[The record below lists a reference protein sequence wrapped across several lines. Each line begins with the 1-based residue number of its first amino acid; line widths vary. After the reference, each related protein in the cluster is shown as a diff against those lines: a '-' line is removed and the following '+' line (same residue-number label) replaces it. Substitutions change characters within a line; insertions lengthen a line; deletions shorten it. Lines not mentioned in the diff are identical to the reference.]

1 MIKILV
7 FSHLYILKPY
17 RRKFEEIAKRFGDVR
32 LRVVTPT
39 QWLENFQDIVFE
51 SQAGMPAPQS
61 DTETLWGRH
70 PCLPTTTGRDACA
83 TSRYEGFPCPICF
96 SGYTSRFFYT
106 RGIVTHFRDF
116 KPDII
121 HFEEEP
127 WSMCAL
133 QVLLLKKLFCSKS
146 RLIFRTSLSIWMKQR
161 FFMLPTWIEKL
172 FFKETDMAF
181 PLSDSAGEILRR
193 KGYRGPL
200 KPFPNGVDVQLF
212 RKIDVSEL
220 KSQLGLEGKFVIGY
234 AGRLLQMKGLDTL
247 LCAAAKLGGLD
258 YRLFI
263 LGRGGY
269 KSNLVALS
277 EKLGISHKL
286 RWMDAVPPEDVPRYI
301 NCMDALVL
309 PSLTTPGWVEFFG
322 RVLVE
327 AMACEVPV
335 IGSDSGEIPNVIGDA
350 GLIFHEGDADDLK
363 DKLLLL
369 AHDEN
374 LQSELAALG
383 RKRAIEKYSWEQIAA
398 DTYEVYKNLMGEG

>member
-7 FSHLYILKPY
+7 LSHVSILKPY
-17 RRKFEEIAKRFGDVR
+17 RRKFEEIAQQFDDISLR
-32 LRVVTPT
+32 LVTPSK
-39 QWLENFQDIVFE
+39 WRENFQDI
-51 SQAGMPAPQS
+51 SAGKNAY
-61 DTETLWGRH
+61 
-70 PCLPTTTGRDACA
+70 A
-83 TSRYEGFPCPICF
+83 TPRYEEFACPICF
-96 SGYTSRFFYT
+96 SGYTSRFFYR

-116 KPDII
+116 RPDII

-127 WSMCAL
+127 WSICAL
-133 QVLLLKKLFCSKS
+133 QVLLLKKLFCPKS

-161 FFMLPTWIEKL
+161 FFMLPTWIERL

-193 KGYRGPL
+193 KGYRGPM

-247 LCAAAKLGGLD
+247 LCAAAKLRNLD
-258 YRLFI
+258 YQLLL

-269 KSNLVALS
+269 KSNLVKLSENLGVS
-277 EKLGISHKL
+277 EKL
-286 RWMDAVPPEDVPRYI
+286 RWIDAVPPEDVPRYI

-350 GLIFHEGDADDLK
+350 GLIFHEGDSDDLK

-374 LQSELAALG
+374 LQSELAARG
-383 RKRAIEKYSWEQIAA
+383 KRQAIAKYSWARIAEE
-398 DTYEVYKNLMGEG
+398 TYEVYKSLIGQ

>member
-7 FSHLYILKPY
+7 FSHIYILKPY
-17 RRKFEEIAKRFGDVR
+17 RRKFEEIAKQFDDVR
-32 LRVVTPT
+32 LRVVTPSK
-39 QWLENFQDIVFE
+39 WLENFQDIVFE
-51 SQAGMPAPQS
+51 SDTDPAIS
-61 DTETLWGRH
+61 
-70 PCLPTTTGRDACA
+70 
-83 TSRYEGFPCPICF
+83 SRYEDFGCPICF

-106 RGIVTHFRDF
+106 RDIVTHFRNF

-133 QVLLLKKLFCSKS
+133 QVLLLKKLFCPKS

-161 FFMLPTWIEKL
+161 FSILPTLIEKL

-181 PLSDSAGEILRR
+181 PLSNSAGEIIRR

-200 KPFPNGVDVQLF
+200 KPFPNGVDVQMF

-220 KSQLGLEGKFVIGY
+220 KSQPGLEGKFVIGY

-247 LCAAAKLGGLD
+247 LHAAAKLEEVD
-258 YRLFI
+258 YQLLM
-263 LGRGGY
+263 LGRGDY
-269 KSNLVALS
+269 KSNLVALA
-277 EKLGISHKL
+277 ENLGISDKL
-286 RWMDAVPPEDVPRYI
+286 CWIDVVPPEDVPRYI
-301 NCMDALVL
+301 NCMNVLVL

-335 IGSDSGEIPNVIGDA
+335 IGSDSGEIPNVIGEA

-369 AHDEN
+369 ARDES
-374 LQSELAALG
+374 LQLELAALG
-383 RKRAIEKYSWEQIAA
+383 KKRAIERYSWEQIAE
-398 DTYEVYKNLMGEG
+398 DTYEVYKGLMGEG

>member
-7 FSHLYILKPY
+7 LSHVSILKPY
-17 RRKFEEIAKRFGDVR
+17 RRKFEEIAKRFDDVR
-32 LRVVTPT
+32 LRVITPT
-39 QWLENFQDIVFE
+39 QWRENFQDIVFE
-51 SQAGMPAPQS
+51 S
-61 DTETLWGRH
+61 DTSVS
-70 PCLPTTTGRDACA
+70 
-83 TSRYEGFPCPICF
+83 SRYEDFGCPICF
-96 SGYTSRFFYT
+96 SGYTSRFLYT

-133 QVLLLKKLFCSKS
+133 QMLLLKKLFCPTS

-181 PLSDSAGEILRR
+181 PLSYSAGEILRR

-200 KPFPNGVDVQLF
+200 RPFPNGVDVQLF

-220 KSQLGLEGKFVIGY
+220 KCQLGLDGKFVVGY

-247 LCAAAKLGGLD
+247 LRAAAKLEGLD
-258 YRLFI
+258 YQLLM
-263 LGRGGY
+263 LGRGDY
-269 KSNLVALS
+269 KSNLVTLA
-277 EKLGISHKL
+277 ENLGISHKL
-286 RWMDAVPPEDVPRYI
+286 CWMDAVPPEYVPQYI
-301 NCMDALVL
+301 NCMDVFVL

-327 AMACEVPV
+327 AMACEIPV

-350 GLIFHEGDADDLK
+350 GLVFHEGDADDLK

-374 LQSELAALG
+374 LQSELAERG
-383 RKRAIEKYSWEQIAA
+383 KKRAIAKYSWEQIAA
-398 DTYEVYKNLMGEG
+398 DTYEVYKSLMS